1 MSRRFNKGFL
11 LGTTCVN
18 TNLSGAEAFKTL
30 TANFRALMFFGFAAL
45 LLLEAAAS
53 PALSARLI
61 RLIVPVPAGANTDFI
76 ARLMADRI
84 GSTEGVN
91 LIVENRPGASGLIG
105 TEFVSRQAPDGN
117 TVLVTPPTYLIDP
130 QIRKASYDPVNDF
143 EPVCSLVESPAVLVV
158 PQSSP
163 FRSLADLLKASRE
176 HPGQVSIAAI
186 GPGSTFQLGLIE
198 LMRKS
203 NTQMTFVP
211 YAGTAP
217 AITDTIGGHVSGAV
231 SGFSVVSEALKAGQL
246 RALAVVSDRRI
257 PPLAD
262 VPTFGEI
269 GFPTVQMDNWFGAI
283 VPAKTPADRTARLI
297 AWFKAA
303 MNVAEVKQKLGSQ
316 GLYPV
321 LTCGPDFA
329 DFIHKRYAQYGLA
342 IKQAGLKRE

>member
-1 MSRRFNKGFL
+1 MRIG
-11 LGTTCVN
+11 
-18 TNLSGAEAFKTL
+18 LSDGDTFKIFTM
-30 TANFRALMFFGFAAL
+30 NHCALMFLIFAAL
-45 LLLEAAAS
+45 VLRDTVSS
-53 PALSARLI
+53 PALSARPI
-61 RLIVPVPAGANTDFI
+61 RLIVPVPPGANTDFI
-76 ARLMADRI
+76 ARLMADQI
-84 GSTEGVN
+84 GKTEGVD

-130 QIRKASYDPVNDF
+130 QIRKASYDPVHDF
-143 EPVCSLVESPAVLVV
+143 GPVCSLVESPAVLVV

-163 FRSLADLLKASRE
+163 FRSLADLLKDARE

-198 LMRKS
+198 LMKKS

-217 AITDTIGGHVSGAV
+217 AITDTMGGHVSGAV
-231 SGFSVVSEALKAGQL
+231 SGFSVVSAALKAGQL
-246 RALAVVSDRRI
+246 RALAVVSGRRI
-257 PPLAD
+257 PPLPD
-262 VPTFGEI
+262 VPTFKES
-269 GFPTVQMDNWFGAI
+269 GFPTIQMDNWFGAI

-297 AWFKAA
+297 GWFKAA
-303 MNVAEVKQKLGSQ
+303 MNVSGVRQKLGLQ

-321 LTCGPDFA
+321 LICGSDFA
-329 DFIHKRYAQYGLA
+329 DFIRKRYAEYGLA